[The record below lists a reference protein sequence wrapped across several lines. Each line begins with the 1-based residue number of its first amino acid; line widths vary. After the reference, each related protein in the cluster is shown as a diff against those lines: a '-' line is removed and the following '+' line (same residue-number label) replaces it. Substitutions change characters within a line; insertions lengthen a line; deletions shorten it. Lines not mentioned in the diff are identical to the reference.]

1 MHFRRQ
7 AQFLGVLGSFLS
19 GGYAQAANPGGPIK
33 LDVTSA
39 GMNEPPQIAPVYPLI
54 MARAFSRCIWFGA

>member
-19 GGYAQAANPGGPIK
+19 GAYAQAATPGGPIK

-39 GMNEPPQIAPVYPLI
+39 GKHEPPQIAPFL
-54 MARAFSRCIWFGA
+54 SFG